1 MLNVLITQDSDVED
15 LFCSALSQACLFS
28 LGPIPVQDDFQH
40 SSARKTDEAGDSV
53 VLAEL

>member
-15 LFCSALSQACLFS
+15 LFCSAPSQACLFS